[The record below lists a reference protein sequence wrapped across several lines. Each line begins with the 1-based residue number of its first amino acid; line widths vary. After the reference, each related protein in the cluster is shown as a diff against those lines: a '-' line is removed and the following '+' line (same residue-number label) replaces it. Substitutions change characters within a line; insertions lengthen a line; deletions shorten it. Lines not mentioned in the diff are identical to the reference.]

1 MVVQPRNA
9 VVDSYSQDVKDQTKK
24 AYTDWS
30 DSMFCMVRQKG
41 HVHHGTE
48 MSGAS
53 SLRVQVEGAR
63 IVVMADVLDVKQFL
77 NKNHTDKSDKVTCV

>member
-9 VVDSYSQDVKDQTKK
+9 VVDTCSPDVKDQTKK

-30 DSMFCMVRQKG
+30 DSVFCMVRQKG

-48 MSGAS
+48 MSGAA
-53 SLRVQVEGAR
+53 SLRVQVEGSR
-63 IVVMADVLDVKQFL
+63 VLVMADVLDVKQFL
-77 NKNHTDKSDKVTCV
+77 DKNHDKVTCV